1 MPSIVRAIVNS
12 LIPEDKKSKVEFV
25 ADADIA
31 PWKQKRRI
39 RPVAVR
45 RPPSSALQAKSMR
58 QLCEANQL
66 EEQYGGTAPN
76 VPWLLLALVIQHRVA
91 ELR

>member
-12 LIPEDKKSKVEFV
+12 LIPEDKSKVEFV

-76 VPWLLLALVIQHRVA
+76 VPWLLALVIQHRVA